1 MPGIYPPSL
10 ATVKQ
15 MRDIIKHAKAF
26 RIYIDDDFHIDSMT
40 NFLIWDDDLE
50 VVYCI
55 DSNTAYSTQYI
66 APFRIRQVGYNQFE
80 EFIYEL

>member
-10 ATVKQ
+10 KTVQQ

-26 RIYIDDDFHIDSMT
+26 RIYIDDDFYIDSMT

-50 VVYCI
+50 VVYLI
-55 DSNTAYSTQYI
+55 D
-66 APFRIRQVGYNQFE
+66 
-80 EFIYEL
+80 

>member
-10 ATVKQ
+10 KTVQQ

-26 RIYIDDDFHIDSMT
+26 RIYIDDDFYIDSMT

-50 VVYCI
+50 VVYLI
-55 DSNTAYSTQYI
+55 DSNTAYNTQFA